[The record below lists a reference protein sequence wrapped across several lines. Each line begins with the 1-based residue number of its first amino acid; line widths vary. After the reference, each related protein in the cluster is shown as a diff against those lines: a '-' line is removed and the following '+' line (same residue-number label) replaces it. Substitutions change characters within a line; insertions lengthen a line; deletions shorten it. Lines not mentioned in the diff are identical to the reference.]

1 MNMLYIETD
10 KVEFKEKI
18 NDTLTKEIESFLN
31 TNGGAIYIGIDD
43 NGKIV
48 GVDNTDETLRKIS
61 DIISDQIEPNAI
73 DCVRPEVEF
82 KGDKIVIKINV
93 SKGYSPLYCIKKYG
107 FSPNGC
113 HYRIGTTC
121 KSMTLEM
128 IRNKFEQGLSN
139 IDAMVLQE
147 SYNQDL
153 KFVKLKLLLLEN
165 GYHIDDKTFEKNFKL
180 QTTSGSYNYLA
191 ELLADDNSIP
201 FIFVKFKGYDKAVF
215 SERKDYGNQCII
227 LAYEKMKE
235 RLSIENI
242 CKTITDPRPRC
253 DIYLFDMDA
262 VNEALVNAI
271 VHNDYRISDPQV
283 ALFYD
288 RLEIISHGGLPYGL
302 TKEEFFKG
310 ISKPRNKQLMDI
322 FSRLGIVEHTGHG
335 IPKIVEKYGQEVFEI
350 SASYI
355 KVTIPFN
362 KEVMEFNNMPYG
374 VINDIS
380 KDIIESQ
387 YLAGFDDKESI
398 VLSQIRQNP
407 KITTK
412 QISINTGIP
421 FRTVQRHIAN
431 LRDKNIIV
439 RKGSNRDGYWNI
451 TKGI

>member
-1 MNMLYIETD
+1 MLYIETD

-18 NDTLTKEIESFLN
+18 NDTLTKQIESFLN

-48 GVDNTDETLRKIS
+48 DVDNTDETLRKIY

-128 IRNKFEQGLSN
+128 IRNKFEQGLLN

-153 KFVKLKLLLLEN
+153 KFAKLKLLLLEN

-180 QTTSGSYNYLA
+180 QTTSGSYNFLA

-201 FIFVKFKGYDKAVF
+201 FIFVKFRGYDKTVF

-242 CKTITDPRPRC
+242 CKTISNPRPRR
-253 DIYLFDMDA
+253 DIY
-262 VNEALVNAI
+262 
-271 VHNDYRISDPQV
+271 
-283 ALFYD
+283 

-412 QISINTGIP
+412 QISINTRIP